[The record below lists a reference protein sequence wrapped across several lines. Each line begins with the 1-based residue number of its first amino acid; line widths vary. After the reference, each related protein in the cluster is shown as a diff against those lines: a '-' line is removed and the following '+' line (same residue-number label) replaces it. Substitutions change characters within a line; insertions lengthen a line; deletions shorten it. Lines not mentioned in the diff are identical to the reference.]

1 VFRAYQ
7 LAKNDYS
14 ITENKHRLT
23 KPCPPSK
30 RASSSLELPETS
42 MVKNLQKKSSN
53 GLENSTNGSST
64 SKNPWLGFYGTS
76 IGQKLRKLDLL
87 HFPPSTLLELVLQN
101 APLCA

>member
-42 MVKNLQKKSSN
+42 MVKNLHEEVFKW
-53 GLENSTNGSST
+53 
-64 SKNPWLGFYGTS
+64 P
-76 IGQKLRKLDLL
+76 
-87 HFPPSTLLELVLQN
+87 
-101 APLCA
+101 